1 MPIEGQAGLLGV
13 MALYRRDRDC
23 FTRDDLRIL
32 ASIVPKS
39 GLAIDNAL
47 KFRKMEVRAN
57 TDALTDLPNS
67 TLLMQFLDTLLDRCR
82 RNNERVCVAV
92 YKLADLPEFRNAMG
106 SALADQLLRS
116 VAIAMKESC
125 RQDDY
130 IARLDDDRFTL
141 VFPGMGPADITGKM
155 ARLNAIVTTAVRAVG
170 GVGMVRPV
178 SAQAYYPDDADRAK
192 RLLEIVDSRLQLDA
206 GVPTESL
213 LALEAQTRGP
223 VPESQPV
230 ERRLSA

>member
-1 MPIEGQAGLLGV
+1 
-13 MALYRRDRDC
+13 
-23 FTRDDLRIL
+23 
-32 ASIVPKS
+32 
-39 GLAIDNAL
+39 
-47 KFRKMEVRAN
+47 
-57 TDALTDLPNS
+57 
-67 TLLMQFLDTLLDRCR
+67 
-82 RNNERVCVAV
+82 
-92 YKLADLPEFRNAMG
+92 MG

-155 ARLNAIVTTAVRAVG
+155 ERLNAIVTTAVRAVG
-170 GVGMVRPV
+170 GVGMVRSV

-192 RLLEIVDSRLQLDA
+192 RLLEIVDSRMQLDA